1 MFCNIEQKLELKSVF
16 SPPSH
21 TLSQSTLESL
31 RQAKKHATL
40 EHQQEVMRVKTT
52 VTQELEK
59 QWRERMK

>member
-21 TLSQSTLESL
+21 TLSQCTLESL